1 MWFVYIEE
9 TKPYTM
15 FYHVKDLQF
24 NARVSR
30 PDPAFATLLLEQFG
44 GANGELAAA
53 LRYFGQAFGAKKPF
67 PDKYDLLMD
76 IATEE
81 FSHLEIVGA
90 TIQMLLTGINGDLKD
105 AANNSE
111 IMQLLD
117 GKAAKESMIHQGM
130 VAPQFFVGT
139 GGGPAYTNSQ
149 GVPWSA
155 AYINGDVQ
163 GDLSCELRSN
173 VGAETR
179 AKLVYEYLLQFTDDP
194 YVKETLRFL
203 MTREVAHY
211 QMFEAALASI
221 QPNFPPGTLQADTR
235 YSNLYFNMSSGN
247 DFRGPWNQGT
257 SSQLNETFQ
266 FIEDPIKHVMETN
279 GLLTQTSQGTDRT
292 KDEVQKVNEQLGAK
306 RREEITAAC
315 PSVDMQ
321 WNDPEAEESDLH
333 KVLQNSGPVTP
344 GEDASITARDV
355 SQKAKKNGA
364 SKV

>member
-1 MWFVYIEE
+1 
-9 TKPYTM
+9 M
-15 FYHVKDLQF
+15 FYHSKELQY
-24 NARVSR
+24 NARVSK

-53 LRYFGQAFGAKKPF
+53 LRYFGQAFAAKKPF

-117 GKAAKESMIHQGM
+117 GKAAKENMIHQGM

-163 GDLSCELRSN
+163 GDLSSDLRSDI
-173 VGAETR
+173 GAETR
-179 AKLVYEYLLQFTDDP
+179 AKMVYEYLLQFTDDP

-211 QMFEAALASI
+211 QMFEAALATI
-221 QPNFPPGTLQADTR
+221 QPNFPPGTLQADPK
-235 YSNLYFNMSSGN
+235 YSDLYFNMSSGN
-247 DFRGPWNQGT
+247 DFTGPWNQGQAT
-257 SSQLNETFQ
+257 QTGESFR

-279 GLLTQTSQGTDRT
+279 GLLDQQAAGNGQTDGSVAEIENKLGLKRS
-292 KDEVQKVNEQLGAK
+292 DEVN
-306 RREEITAAC
+306 AAARIG
-315 PSVDMQ
+315 MQQ
-321 WNDPEAEESDLH
+321 WNEPEAEEQYRPTVPSRE
-333 KVLQNSGPVTP
+333 VVPQP
-344 GEDASITARDV
+344 GEDVSLTAEEAEGKGLSLEAD
-355 SQKAKKNGA
+355 N
-364 SKV
+364 